1 VPAGN
6 ARLADIMR
14 RYAFLILPS
23 HNRVY
28 ADAAPALARAELA
41 VLSAALPDGAIS
53 EESVAETVIGG
64 VPYVTFERDD
74 MSERD
79 AALLAN
85 LSSLYALFEVTGE
98 LLRPVELRRLDR
110 FDDDLLTILKY
121 PGKTNEQFTKLLLNV
136 TLASSA
142 FAGELSSPVAAD
154 PVAADIGAA
163 EPAAADL
170 GGRRLAVLDPLC
182 GRGTTLNQ
190 ALMYGFDAYGADIDA
205 RDVEAYAVF
214 IQRWL
219 KDKRLKHRAD
229 FSPVRRDR
237 KVVARR
243 LTAEFAATKDE
254 YKAGD
259 VQRLEVV
266 EADTTRIGEFFRA
279 ASADLVVADLPYG
292 VQHGSHG
299 SHGAG
304 RPGGDRAAARG
315 GDPASRRGD
324 QAPRGGGQAPGRV
337 DQAPRAGDRTAGDGG
352 RTLARSP
359 LDLLRAAAPA
369 WARALRP
376 GGALGIS
383 WNTHVARREDAAAA
397 LADAGLEV
405 VDSAAYR
412 AFRHRVDQAITRDIL
427 VARKPQ
433 AEATGRPVAAS

>member
-1 VPAGN
+1 MN
-6 ARLADIMR
+6 

-41 VLSAALPDGAIS
+41 VLSAALPDGGIA

-64 VPYVTFERDD
+64 VPYVTFEAGELSQRNAD
-74 MSERD
+74 
-79 AALLAN
+79 LLAN
-85 LSSLYALFEVTGE
+85 LSSLYALFELTGGG
-98 LLRPVELRRLDR
+98 LLRAVPVRRLDR
-110 FDDDLLTILKY
+110 YDDDLLTILKY

-142 FAGELSSPVAAD
+142 FAGELASP
-154 PVAADIGAA
+154 
-163 EPAAADL
+163 

-214 IQRWL
+214 VRRWL
-219 KDKRLKHRAD
+219 KDKRLKHQAD

-243 LTAEFAATKDE
+243 LTAQFAATKDE

-266 EADTTRIGEFFRA
+266 EADTTRIGEFFRR

-292 VQHGSHG
+292 VQHGSH
-299 SHGAG
+299 A
-304 RPGGDRAAARG
+304 
-315 GDPASRRGD
+315 
-324 QAPRGGGQAPGRV
+324 GGG
-337 DQAPRAGDRTAGDGG
+337 PRAKDGG
-352 RTLARSP
+352 SLARNP
-359 LDLLRAAAPA
+359 LDLLREAAPV
-369 WARALRP
+369 WAKALRP

-383 WNTHVARREDAAAA
+383 WNTLVARREDAAAA

-405 VDSAAYR
+405 LDSGPYR

-427 VARKPQ
+427 VART
-433 AEATGRPVAAS
+433 TGGARDAS